1 MYLFAST
8 GRSHSLA
15 FLPEI
20 DMGKQSNVGPKI
32 DAQIV
37 DVRGGEKVGAG
48 GEGHGSDGGFHAD
61 AIDGQTG
68 SNVPSRQVRVQTRH
82 DQPTTLRRVGKDKNE
97 RSWKIHGLRALGD
110 SLRPKVKTRKLKEDK
125 E

>member
-1 MYLFAST
+1 
-8 GRSHSLA
+8 
-15 FLPEI
+15 
-20 DMGKQSNVGPKI
+20 MGKQSNVGPKI

-68 SNVPSRQVRVQTRH
+68 SDVPSRQVRVQTRH
-82 DQPTTLRRVGKDKNE
+82 DQPTTLRRAGKDKNE
-97 RSWKIHGLRALGD
+97 RSWKIHGLRALDPRVNTKIEGRQGGGRLYSKGEERTP
-110 SLRPKVKTRKLKEDK
+110 SLPGIKWRSV
-125 E
+125 